1 MRILYDY
8 QAFEMQTFGGISKCF
23 CKLITNLPNTCHVQI
38 GIKESNNIHLHES
51 KLIKDLAYCK
61 IDSSNF
67 ITKKSFKGKIRLYNL
82 FNSIL
87 PFYPTSY
94 NINKHYSIKL
104 LQARNYDI
112 FHPTFFD
119 DYFIKYLNQK
129 PFVLTIHDMMPEL
142 FPQYYRK
149 NDPQIIKKKYLA
161 KRATAIVA
169 VSEQTKK
176 DIIKFLNVPEKKVT
190 VIYHGGPEIYHPNNA
205 NSSPIID
212 APFFLYV
219 GQRNASKNFL
229 QLVKDFST
237 FSKMNSK
244 FKLICTGKCFTS
256 EEIDYINKYN
266 IKDKVIH
273 ITVND
278 KELRILYAQATAL
291 IYPSLYEG
299 FGMPILEAYAYGCPV
314 LLNNTSCFPEIAG
327 NAAIYFTSNK
337 NYSNITEKLSEISNY
352 NKEERKNLIE
362 KGYQQLNKY
371 SWNKASNKL
380 YQLYCSII

>member
-23 CKLITNLPNTCHVQI
+23 CKLISNLPNTCQAQI

-51 KLIKDLAYCK
+51 KLIKGLTSCRLNQ
-61 IDSSNF
+61 SNF
-67 ITKKSFKGKIRLYNL
+67 ITKKDFKGKIRLYNL
-82 FNSIL
+82 FNSIF
-87 PFYPTSY
+87 PYYPTSY
-94 NINKHYSIKL
+94 NINKHYSVRL
-104 LQARNYDI
+104 LKESNYDI

-119 DYFIKYLNQK
+119 DYFIKYLNKK

-142 FPQYYRK
+142 FPQYYTK

-161 KRATAIVA
+161 QQATAIVA
-169 VSEQTKK
+169 VSYQTKK
-176 DIIKFLNVPEKKVT
+176 DIIRILDIPEKKIT
-190 VIYHGGPEIYHPNNA
+190 VIHHGGPEKYHFSQLC
-205 NSSPIID
+205 SSPIVN

-237 FSKMNSK
+237 FSKVNPK
-244 FKLICTGKCFTS
+244 FKLICTGKYFTVD
-256 EEIDYINKYN
+256 EINFINKHKMN
-266 IKDKVIH
+266 DKIIH
-273 ITVND
+273 ITAND
-278 KELRILYAQATAL
+278 EELKVLYTQAIAF

-299 FGMPILEAYAYGCPV
+299 FGMPILEAFAYGCPV
-314 LLNNTSCFPEIAG
+314 LLNNTSCFPEVAG

-337 NYSNITEKLSEISNY
+337 NYSNIAEKLTEISKY
-352 NKEERKNLIE
+352 NNEQRKSLIE

-371 SWNKASNKL
+371 SWNKAANEL
-380 YQLYCSII
+380 YQLYSSIV